1 MTSGND
7 YDAIVL
13 VSFGGPEARQDVL
26 PFLENVTRGRQVP
39 RERLLE
45 VAEHYYRFD
54 GVSPLNGQVRE
65 LREALV
71 AQLASREIDLPIY
84 WGNRNWDPLLP
95 NTMAEMAAEGV
106 KHVLAVVLAGY
117 SSYSSCRQ
125 YREDLESARQSV
137 GDHAPTVDKVRA
149 FFNHPE
155 FVSATAE
162 CLQAA
167 LGECKDPHVA
177 FTAHSLPSS
186 MAAGCDYES
195 QLNETARLVCKECG
209 VSDDRWQVVYQSRSG
224 RPQDPWLEPDILD
237 HMRSLN
243 ERGVSSLVVHPIG
256 FLSDHLEVLFDLD
269 VEASELAGE
278 LGMQFV
284 RAATVGV
291 HPTFVGMLGELIAER
306 IFDQSERRCAGELPP
321 CLDVC
326 RVDCCPSGRPVRA
339 G

>member
-1 MTSGND
+1 MTGGRD
-7 YDAIVL
+7 YDAILL

-54 GVSPLNGQVRE
+54 GVSPLNAQVRE

-71 AQLASREIDLPIY
+71 AHLASREIDLPVY
-84 WGNRNWDPLLP
+84 WGNRNWEPLLP
-95 NTMAEMAAEGV
+95 DTMAEMVTGGV
-106 KHVLAVVLAGY
+106 KNALAVVLAGY

-125 YREDLESARQSV
+125 YREDIEAARQSV
-137 GDHAPTVDKVRA
+137 GELAPTVDKVRA
-149 FFNHPE
+149 FFNHPG

-162 CLQAA
+162 CLQTA
-167 LGECKDPHVA
+167 LDEAGDAHVA
-177 FTAHSLPSS
+177 FTAHSLPAS
-186 MAAGCDYES
+186 MATGCDYEL
-195 QLNETARLVCKECG
+195 QLNETARLACKECG
-209 VSDDRWQVVYQSRSG
+209 VPDDRWQVVYQSRSG

-237 HMRSLN
+237 HMRLLDQ
-243 ERGVSSLVVHPIG
+243 RGVTSLVVHPIG

-269 VEASELAGE
+269 VEASELADE
-278 LGMQFV
+278 LGMKFV

-291 HPTFVGMLGELIAER
+291 HPAFVGMLGDLIAER
-306 IFDQSERRCAGELPP
+306 CLDQPERRVVGELPA

-326 RVDCCPSGRPVRA
+326 RVDCCPSGRPVRS